1 MERWA
6 SRHSHI
12 DFFIME
18 NGFITI
24 HRRLLK
30 WEWYNKPEMVSLF
43 LTLLLLANNEK
54 NRWQG
59 HEINRGQLIT
69 GLHSLSKT
77 TGISIQTIKTC
88 LARLKSTGEIT
99 SKSTNK
105 FRIITIVKYN
115 DYQDKEKKS
124 TGRLTSKLTNNQQ
137 TTNKQLTTNN
147 NNNNIYNNIYNNNNN
162 NNILQPAVAEEY
174 SFQNQLNKMFKDKD
188 RRMSIIAYYWTI
200 KGFNFNNGNKYSSAL
215 KRELRPAKD
224 LIGYTNEEIKK
235 TCQWLKENSSID
247 FTLETVLKY
256 INEVKIMS
264 I

>member
-137 TTNKQLTTNN
+137 TTNKQLTTNKN
-147 NNNNIYNNIYNNNNN
+147 NNT
-162 NNILQPAVAEEY
+162 EE
-174 SFQNQLNKMFKDKD
+174 SKKK
-188 RRMSIIAYYWTI
+188 
-200 KGFNFNNGNKYSSAL
+200 
-215 KRELRPAKD
+215 KR
-224 LIGYTNEEIKK
+224 IKK
-235 TCQWLKENSSID
+235 EFIPPSLVEVENYFLENGYKKEIGKKAWMGYDVANWYD
-247 FTLETVLKY
+247 TGGKPVLNWKQKM
-256 INEVKIMS
+256 INVWFKNENKEPIQMLP
-264 I
+264 